1 MLGTRVKPLLSCN
14 VIIQFTC
21 SVVLTAISSFITDM
35 YMFVF
40 LTIAFFYDGPPTMY
54 LTFVQMLSSREIK
67 DGPNRY
73 WSSFALHIGGVSA
86 YFVSLQ

>member
-1 MLGTRVKPLLSCN
+1 MLISGLLAYYN
-14 VIIQFTC
+14 ILLV
-21 SVVLTAISSFITDM
+21 TDM

-40 LTIAFFYDGPPTMY
+40 LTNAFFYDGPATMH
-54 LTFVQMLSSREIK
+54 LTFVHMLSTREII
-67 DGPNRY
+67 DEPNRY